1 MSLPR
6 FVTLIKSNYN
16 NKYLRYMWEHLPDRV
31 EQDLLQFSE
40 EKVESPYA
48 KFEVEMAKSES
59 GLVHIR
65 CCYNNK
71 YWVRLSQNH
80 WWIAAIADEPE
91 EDKSKW
97 SCTLFKPIYA
107 DSNAKTVR
115 FLHIQ
120 LGHYA
125 CLWRIGPPL
134 GACLFAGSENLD
146 KDSCDVCT
154 IIDPK
159 TLSIMPKHVAFK
171 GNISLPRFLVL
182 KSNYNN
188 NYLHYIQEGGQVQGF
203 LRFSG
208 EVKSLIAK
216 FEVEKARS
224 ESGLVHIKCCYNNK
238 YWARGT
244 QYDRWIVAK
253 ADEPEEDQSKWSC
266 TLFKPIC
273 VDTDAKT
280 VRFLHVQ
287 LRSYA
292 CLSRTIAPFTSCL
305 FVGSENPDQY
315 PCDVYTIVDCK
326 SGNPIQDSC
335 DVDTITDR
343 LIRRPQININT
354 TTNNNNNNNNNNG
367 CIIL

>member
-6 FVTLIKSNYN
+6 FVMLIKSNYN
-16 NKYLRYMWEHLPDRV
+16 NKYLRYMWEHLQDSV

-40 EKVESPYA
+40 ENVESPYA

-65 CCYNNK
+65 CCYNDK

-97 SCTLFKPIYA
+97 SCTLFKPIYV

-115 FLHIQ
+115 FLHVQ

-125 CLWRIGPPL
+125 CLWMIDPPL
-134 GACLFAGSENLD
+134 DACLFAGSENPD
-146 KDSCDVCT
+146 EDSCDVCT
-154 IIDPK
+154 IVDPK
-159 TLSIMPKHVAFK
+159 TLSIMPKHVAFE
-171 GNISLPRFLVL
+171 GNISLPRLLVL

-188 NYLHYIQEGGQVQGF
+188 NYLQLHYIQEDGQKQGF

-216 FEVEKARS
+216 FRVETARS
-224 ESGLVHIKCCYNNK
+224 GNGLVHIRCCYNNK
-238 YWARGT
+238 YWARST
-244 QYDRWIVAK
+244 QNNRWIVAK

-287 LRSYA
+287 LGHYA
-292 CLSRTIAPFTSCL
+292 CLWRATAPFTSCL
-305 FVGSENPDQY
+305 YVGSKNPDKDS
-315 PCDVYTIVDCK
+315 CDVYTIVDCK
-326 SGNPIQDSC
+326 SENLDQDSC
-335 DVDTITDR
+335 YVDHKSLWTGI
-343 LIRRPQININT
+343 PQMI
-354 TTNNNNNNNNNNG
+354 NNNNNNINNNNL